1 MFFPALIHLPW
12 DVEQWP
18 CVQACVNCTQMTAF
32 KQSIQNTLYM
42 CSIEAL
48 VVVVVVVV
56 EEAVEEAVQKQLD
69 CCSDPILGSRSTAR

>member
-1 MFFPALIHLPW
+1 
-12 DVEQWP
+12 
-18 CVQACVNCTQMTAF
+18 MTAF

-42 CSIEAL
+42 CSTEAL

-56 EEAVEEAVQKQLD
+56 EEEAVEEAVQKQLD